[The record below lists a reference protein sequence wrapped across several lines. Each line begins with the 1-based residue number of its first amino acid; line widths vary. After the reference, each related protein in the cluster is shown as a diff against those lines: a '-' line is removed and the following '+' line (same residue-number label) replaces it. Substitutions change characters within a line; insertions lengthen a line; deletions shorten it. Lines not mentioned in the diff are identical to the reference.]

1 MDAFLTSGGIIS
13 CLIGGLFHWSSIGK
27 SKTAR
32 QLETQ
37 VIPIGGDRGQALEVV
52 LPLLATAAG
61 SLLVA
66 ITGTVFCKDP
76 VSSQL
81 IGEESCAIVERREE
95 KKVECLV
102 NSVWVQSYET
112 LSFRRQ
118 EASGLGICVRDQDV
132 LVPVLKPSQANG
144 AYLSRS
150 MEEFHPNPDESSFM
164 HHVVA
169 QVSGHRDLGN
179 RISERCLPCGS
190 TVTAIGELSWDS
202 SYEPGK
208 LLPEG
213 VKQDRSVGSMHLKRE
228 DNNVLVI
235 KPPADGRKYFMLW
248 EGKSFPEIV
257 QFYKGAAS
265 FSGTASIWCYGV
277 GCSMLCATVFR
288 RLQRVLREK
297 RFTKNLQK
305 ALKDK
310 KNERLTLI
318 DDPDRESEETAD
330 MSSDKSVCVICLEAA
345 STRAYPRCGHLC
357 VCHACSRRG
366 SASNKCP
373 VCRSG
378 GKPITIFTVT

>member
-13 CLIGGLFHWSSIGK
+13 CLLGGLFHWSSIGK

-37 VIPIGGDRGQALEVV
+37 VIPIGGDSGQALQVV

-61 SLLVA
+61 SFLVA
-66 ITGTVFCKDP
+66 ITGTLLCKAP
-76 VSSQL
+76 VASQL
-81 IGEESCAIVERREE
+81 TGEESCAIVERREE

-118 EASGLGICVRDQDV
+118 EASGIGICVRDQDV
-132 LVPVLKPSQANG
+132 LVPVLKLSQANG
-144 AYLSRS
+144 SYLTTS

-169 QVSGHRDLGN
+169 QVSGHRDLGT

-208 LLPEG
+208 LLSEG
-213 VKQDRSVGSMHLKRE
+213 AKQDKSAGSLHLECK

-235 KPPADGRKYFMLW
+235 KPPTDCKKYFMIW
-248 EGKSFPEIV
+248 EGKSFPEII

-265 FSGTASIWCYGV
+265 FSGTASIWCYSV

-288 RLQRVLREK
+288 RLQRILREK

-310 KNERLTLI
+310 GTDRVSLVQ
-318 DDPDRESEETAD
+318 DPDREGEEGY

-378 GKPITIFTVT
+378 GSPITIFTVT